1 MGKTTKRLAILEEVV
16 VCSVQYAEALEHVKP
31 LLDSMEEK
39 VAVIKD
45 VSSDPE
51 VMSKQDET
59 AKVCASV
66 SFYSTFTENIPNLIL
81 TGLN

>member
-59 AKVCASV
+59 AKVCELCLSLYV
-66 SFYSTFTENIPNLIL
+66 SFYSTFRENIQ
-81 TGLN
+81 T